1 MGGFLSFLFTAII
14 VIYLVGFIGRFLF
27 RLWVTRK
34 LREMERNGGNGGQPF
49 FWSKSWGAAPKP
61 PKEGSVKV
69 TKPAEDARKVD
80 KTLGEYVEYEE
91 IDEVEIGETEEKEDK

>member
-1 MGGFLSFLFTAII
+1 MGEFLSFIFTAII
-14 VIYLVGFIGRFLF
+14 IIYLIGFIGRFLF
-27 RLWVTRK
+27 RIWVARK
-34 LREMERNGGNGGQPF
+34 MKEMEGNGGNGGQPF

-69 TKPAEDARKVD
+69 TNKAEDAHKVD

-91 IDEVEIGETEEKEDK
+91 IEAEEAEEMEEKEDK

>member
-1 MGGFLSFLFTAII
+1 MTSILTFIFTAII
-14 VIYLVGFIGRFLF
+14 VIYLIGFVGRFLF
-27 RLWVTRK
+27 RIWVARK
-34 LREMERNGGNGGQPF
+34 LREMERNGGNPGQPF

-69 TKPAEDARKVD
+69 TKEGDDIRKVD

-91 IDEVEIGETEEKEDK
+91 VEEDETEVKEENEEK